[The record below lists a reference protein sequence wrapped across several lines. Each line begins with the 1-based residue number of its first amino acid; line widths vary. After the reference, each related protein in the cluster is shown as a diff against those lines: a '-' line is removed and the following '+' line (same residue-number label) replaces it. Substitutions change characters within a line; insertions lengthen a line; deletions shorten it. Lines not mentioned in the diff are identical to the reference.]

1 MRGDAVR
8 VFAELNET
16 TKAQQAFLNSCG
28 DAVWMSEDERHAIRW
43 LLTALIDHRRRIRVT
58 SRLWRTLVATEPVPC
73 DLVTST
79 TELLEEN
86 RHFAPFI
93 ARWRTVVVGRTR
105 MERNDLWHSM
115 IELAELN
122 LAGVRGAER
131 TCPDSEAMTADALVS
146 D

>member
-8 VFAELNET
+8 VFSELNES
-16 TKAQQAFLNSCG
+16 TKAQQAFLNSCS
-28 DAVWMSEDERHAIRW
+28 DALWMNEDERRAVRW
-43 LLTALIDHRRRIRVT
+43 LLSALVDHRRRIRVT
-58 SRLWRTLVATEPVPC
+58 SRLWRTLLATEPVPC
-73 DLVTST
+73 DLVTQT

-93 ARWRTVVVGRTR
+93 ARWRSVVVGRTR

-122 LAGVRGAER
+122 LAGADAAEE
-131 TCPDSEAMTADALVS
+131 TCSASEATAAGALAFE
-146 D
+146 